1 MRYEVQGDWM
11 AERSRVNTSR
21 TNTSRASS
29 ATGSRSTRNKKTGNR
44 GAASRTARSKS
55 TRNRGVSS
63 RTANSRNSQTRR
75 QADRRKKRRQR
86 ASLNKVKSMKLA
98 VMMLIILLAFT
109 GLGGRLYVL
118 ARDNQ
123 NDYQKKILS
132 QQRYDSKTLPF
143 KRGSILDANGTILAA
158 SEKVYNVILD
168 CKVMLNK
175 KENEEPT
182 LKALSECFELDLSEL
197 RKYVKENPGSQYRV
211 LKKRITYDEMSPF
224 LDRKNEHNKT
234 AKQKGN
240 EKMGIIDGVWF
251 EEEYIRRYPNNSL
264 ACDVIG
270 FTGTDNNGTFGLE
283 EYYNDT
289 LNGTNGR
296 DYGYLNDDVAL
307 ERAIVPAVDGYTLVS
322 TIDAN
327 MQAICEKYI
336 KQFNDE
342 HANEAREGLGAYNIG
357 VIIQNCNNGEIKAM
371 ATYPDFDLNNP
382 KDLSAYYTEEQI
394 KQMDEEAYYKA
405 LNELWRNFCISDTY
419 EPGSTAKS
427 ITLATG
433 LETGRIQG
441 NEYYTCGG
449 ALQVADHNIRCN
461 VRSGH
466 GTLDVSGSL
475 EQSCNVAFMKMGEA
489 IGVKNMI
496 QFEQIFNLGLKTNID
511 LAGETRTDTVVYNE
525 SSMNASELA
534 TSSFGQGYNVTMI
547 QMITAFSSIIN
558 GGYYY
563 EPHVVSKITNAK
575 GDTVKNIEP
584 RVLKQTIS
592 ATTSD
597 QMRQYLHSA
606 VARGTGKS
614 ARPAGYAIGGKTG
627 TAEMVPR
634 DKINYVVSFIGFAP
648 ADDPQIAIYCVIDRP
663 NVAKQA
669 SASYAT
675 GVVKNILTEVLPY
688 LHISKTEEMTIAEQE
703 EVDRMLGN
711 IVQGNT
717 PENEGENGDASSDGA
732 KEGEQEGQGE
742 ADGSTPNEEDKK
754 PSYIV
759 DPETGELV
767 DPDTGEKAQMN
778 DSADVEADSAADSLP
793 VGVSGR
799 ADGVSRDNSTD
810 NTNGPPQQ

>member
-1 MRYEVQGDWM
+1 MC
-11 AERSRVNTSR
+11 
-21 TNTSRASS
+21 
-29 ATGSRSTRNKKTGNR
+29 
-44 GAASRTARSKS
+44 
-55 TRNRGVSS
+55 
-63 RTANSRNSQTRR
+63 
-75 QADRRKKRRQR
+75 
-86 ASLNKVKSMKLA
+86 
-98 VMMLIILLAFT
+98 
-109 GLGGRLYVL
+109 
-118 ARDNQ
+118 
-123 NDYQKKILS
+123 
-132 QQRYDSKTLPF
+132 PF

-168 CKVMLNK
+168 CKVMLDK

-182 LKALSECFELDLSEL
+182 LKALSECFGLDQSEL
-197 RKYVKENPGSQYRV
+197 RKFVKENPGSQYRV

-234 AKQKGN
+234 AGKKGN
-240 EKMGIIDGVWF
+240 EKMGKIDGVWF
-251 EEEYIRRYPNNSL
+251 EEEYIRRYPNNTL

-270 FTGTDNNGTFGLE
+270 FTGTDNNGTYGLE
-283 EYYNDT
+283 EYYNDI

-307 ERAIVPAVDGYTLVS
+307 ERAIVPAVDGYSLVS

-357 VIIQNCNNGEIKAM
+357 VIIQDCNNGEIKSM

-382 KDLSAYYTEEQI
+382 KDLTAYYTAEEI
-394 KQMDEEAYYKA
+394 EQMDEEAYYDA
-405 LNELWRNFCISDTY
+405 LDALWKNFCISDTY
-419 EPGSTAKS
+419 EPGSTAKA

-441 NEYYTCGG
+441 NESYDCGG
-449 ALQVADHNIRCN
+449 MLQVADHKIKCN
-461 VRSGH
+461 VTSGH

-511 LAGETRTDTVVYNE
+511 LAGETRTDAVVYNE
-525 SSMNASELA
+525 STMNASELA
-534 TSSFGQGYNVTMI
+534 TSSFGQGYNLTMI

-563 EPHVVSKITNAK
+563 EPHVVSKITNSN

-592 ATTSD
+592 ATTSE
-597 QMRQYLHSA
+597 QMRQYLHNA
-606 VARGTGKS
+606 VALGTGKS

-634 DKINYVVSFIGFAP
+634 DHTNYVVSFIGFAP
-648 ADDPQIAIYCVIDRP
+648 ADDPQIAIYCVVDRP

-669 SASYAT
+669 HATYAT
-675 GVVKNILTEVLPY
+675 GIVKNILTEVLPY
-688 LHISKTEEMTIAEQE
+688 LHIAKTEEMTIAEQE
-703 EVDRMLGN
+703 EVDKLLGN
-711 IVQGNT
+711 IVQGNSE
-717 PENEGENGDASSDGA
+717 PENENEGGDSEAPGE
-732 KEGEQEGQGE
+732 EGQGE
-742 ADGSTPNEEDKK
+742 ADGDAPEEDKK

-759 DPETGELV
+759 DPDTGELV
-767 DPDTGEKAQMN
+767 DPVTGKKAEM
-778 DSADVEADSAADSLP
+778 DY
-793 VGVSGR
+793 
-799 ADGVSRDNSTD
+799 STD
-810 NTNGPPQQ
+810 GGAVSDADELPDGASGSAEGGGDNNNGPPQQ

>member
-1 MRYEVQGDWM
+1 
-11 AERSRVNTSR
+11 
-21 TNTSRASS
+21 
-29 ATGSRSTRNKKTGNR
+29 
-44 GAASRTARSKS
+44 
-55 TRNRGVSS
+55 
-63 RTANSRNSQTRR
+63 
-75 QADRRKKRRQR
+75 
-86 ASLNKVKSMKLA
+86 MKLA
-98 VMMLIILLAFT
+98 VMMLIILLAFA

-168 CKVMLNK
+168 CKVMLDK

-182 LKALSECFELDLSEL
+182 LKALSECFGLDQSEL
-197 RKYVKENPGSQYRV
+197 RKFVKENPGSQYRV

-234 AKQKGN
+234 AGKKGN
-240 EKMGIIDGVWF
+240 EKMGKIDGVWF
-251 EEEYIRRYPNNSL
+251 EEEYIRRYPNNTL

-270 FTGTDNNGTFGLE
+270 FTGTDNNGTYGLE
-283 EYYNDT
+283 EYYNDI

-307 ERAIVPAVDGYTLVS
+307 ERAIVPAVDGYSLVS

-357 VIIQNCNNGEIKAM
+357 VIIQDCNNGEIKSM

-382 KDLSAYYTEEQI
+382 KDLTAYYTAEEI
-394 KQMDEEAYYKA
+394 EQMDEEAYYDA
-405 LNELWRNFCISDTY
+405 LDALWKNFCISDTY
-419 EPGSTAKS
+419 EPGSTAKA

-441 NEYYTCGG
+441 NETYDCGG
-449 ALQVADHNIRCN
+449 MLQVADHKIKCN
-461 VRSGH
+461 VTSGH

-489 IGVKNMI
+489 IGVKNTI

-511 LAGETRTDTVVYNE
+511 LAGETKTDAVVYKE
-525 SSMNASELA
+525 STMNASELA
-534 TSSFGQGYNVTMI
+534 TSSFGQGYNLTMI

-563 EPHVVSKITNAK
+563 EPHVVSKITNSN

-592 ATTSD
+592 ATTSE
-597 QMRQYLHSA
+597 QMRQYLHNA
-606 VARGTGKS
+606 VALGTGKS

-634 DKINYVVSFIGFAP
+634 DHTNYVVSFIGFAP
-648 ADDPQIAIYCVIDRP
+648 ADDPQIAIYCVVDRP
-663 NVAKQA
+663 NVAEQA
-669 SASYAT
+669 HATYAT
-675 GVVKNILTEVLPY
+675 GIVKNILTEVLPY
-688 LHISKTEEMTIAEQE
+688 LHIAKTEEMTIAEQE
-703 EVDRMLGN
+703 EVDKLLGN
-711 IVQGNT
+711 IVQGNSE
-717 PENEGENGDASSDGA
+717 PENENEGGDSEAPGE
-732 KEGEQEGQGE
+732 EGQGE
-742 ADGSTPNEEDKK
+742 ADGDAPEEDKK

-759 DPETGELV
+759 DPDTGELV
-767 DPDTGEKAQMN
+767 DPVTGKKAEM
-778 DSADVEADSAADSLP
+778 DY
-793 VGVSGR
+793 
-799 ADGVSRDNSTD
+799 STD
-810 NTNGPPQQ
+810 GGAVSDADELPDGASGSAEGGGDNNNGPPQQ

>member
-1 MRYEVQGDWM
+1 
-11 AERSRVNTSR
+11 
-21 TNTSRASS
+21 
-29 ATGSRSTRNKKTGNR
+29 
-44 GAASRTARSKS
+44 
-55 TRNRGVSS
+55 
-63 RTANSRNSQTRR
+63 
-75 QADRRKKRRQR
+75 
-86 ASLNKVKSMKLA
+86 MKLA
-98 VMMLIILLAFT
+98 VMMLIILLAFA

-168 CKVMLNK
+168 CKVMLDK

-182 LKALSECFELDLSEL
+182 LKALSECFGLDQSEL
-197 RKYVKENPGSQYRV
+197 RKFVKENPGSQYRV

-234 AKQKGN
+234 AGKKGN
-240 EKMGIIDGVWF
+240 EKMGKIDGVWF
-251 EEEYIRRYPNNSL
+251 EEEYIRRYPNNTL

-270 FTGTDNNGTFGLE
+270 FTGTDNNGTYGLE
-283 EYYNDT
+283 EYYNDI

-307 ERAIVPAVDGYTLVS
+307 ERAIVPAVDGYSLVS

-357 VIIQNCNNGEIKAM
+357 VIIQDCNNGEIKSM

-382 KDLSAYYTEEQI
+382 KDLTAYYTAEEI
-394 KQMDEEAYYKA
+394 EQMDEEAYYDA
-405 LNELWRNFCISDTY
+405 LDALWKNFCISDTY
-419 EPGSTAKS
+419 EPGSTAKA

-441 NEYYTCGG
+441 NESYDCGG
-449 ALQVADHNIRCN
+449 MLQVADHKIKCN
-461 VRSGH
+461 VTSGH

-475 EQSCNVAFMKMGEA
+475 EQSCNVAFMKMGET

-511 LAGETRTDTVVYNE
+511 LAGETRTDAVVYNE
-525 SSMNASELA
+525 STMNASELA
-534 TSSFGQGYNVTMI
+534 TSSFGQGYNLTMI

-563 EPHVVSKITNAK
+563 EPHVVSKITNSN

-592 ATTSD
+592 ATTSE
-597 QMRQYLHSA
+597 QMRQYLHNA
-606 VARGTGKS
+606 VALGTGKS

-634 DKINYVVSFIGFAP
+634 DHTNYVVSFIGFAP
-648 ADDPQIAIYCVIDRP
+648 ADDPQIAIYCVVDRP
-663 NVAKQA
+663 NVAEQA
-669 SASYAT
+669 HATYAT
-675 GVVKNILTEVLPY
+675 GIVKNILTEVLPY
-688 LHISKTEEMTIAEQE
+688 LHIAKTEEMTIAEQE
-703 EVDRMLGN
+703 EVDKLLGN
-711 IVQGNT
+711 IVQGNSE
-717 PENEGENGDASSDGA
+717 PENENENEGGDSEAPG
-732 KEGEQEGQGE
+732 GEGQGE
-742 ADGSTPNEEDKK
+742 ADGDAPEEDKK

-759 DPETGELV
+759 DPDTGELV
-767 DPDTGEKAQMN
+767 DPVTGKKAEM
-778 DSADVEADSAADSLP
+778 DY
-793 VGVSGR
+793 
-799 ADGVSRDNSTD
+799 STD
-810 NTNGPPQQ
+810 GGAVSDADELPDGASGNVEGGGDNNNEPPQQ

>member
-1 MRYEVQGDWM
+1 M
-11 AERSRVNTSR
+11 AERSRTNISR
-21 TNTSRASS
+21 SNRT
-29 ATGSRSTRNKKTGNR
+29 TGSRTTSNRRKTSNSRTTKGRTAAGSRKSTSRKSSVHRNSNR
-44 GAASRTARSKS
+44 TASRGGGNNRSNK
-55 TRNRGVSS
+55 
-63 RTANSRNSQTRR
+63 

-98 VMMLIILLAFT
+98 VMMLIILLAFA

-182 LKALSECFELDLSEL
+182 LSALSECFGLDQSEL

-224 LDRKNEHNKT
+224 LDRKNEHNKK

-240 EKMGIIDGVWF
+240 EKLGIIDGVWF

-270 FTGTDNNGTFGLE
+270 FTGTDNNGTYGLE
-283 EYYNDT
+283 EYYNDL

-296 DYGYLNDDVAL
+296 DYGYLNDDAAL

-342 HANEAREGLGAYNIG
+342 HVNEEREGLGAYNIG
-357 VIIQNCNNGEIKAM
+357 VIIQDCNNGEIKSM

-382 KDLSAYYTEEQI
+382 KDLSAYYSAEQI
-394 KQMDEEAYYKA
+394 EQMDDEAYYDA
-405 LNELWRNFCISDTY
+405 LNALWKNYCISDTY
-419 EPGSTAKS
+419 EPGSTAKA

-441 NEYYTCGG
+441 NESYECGG
-449 ALQVADHNIRCN
+449 LLHVADHDINCN
-461 VRSGH
+461 VRGGH
-466 GTLDVSGSL
+466 GTLNVSGSL

-489 IGVKNMI
+489 IGVKNTI
-496 QFEQIFNLGLKTNID
+496 QFEQIFNIGLKTNID
-511 LAGETRTDTVVYNE
+511 LAGETKTASLVYNE
-525 SSMNASELA
+525 NTMKAAELA

-563 EPHVVSKITNAK
+563 EPHMVSKIINSN

-592 ATTSD
+592 ATTSE
-597 QMRQYLHSA
+597 QMRQYLHNA
-606 VARGTGKS
+606 VALGTGKS

-627 TAEMVPR
+627 TAERVPR
-634 DKINYVVSFIGFAP
+634 DKTNYVVSFIGFAP

-663 NVAKQA
+663 NVHDQA
-669 SASYAT
+669 HATYAT
-675 GVVKNILTEVLPY
+675 GIVRNILTEVLPY
-688 LHISKTEEMTIAEQE
+688 LHIAKTEEMTIAEQE
-703 EVDRMLGN
+703 EIDNLLGT
-711 IVQGNT
+711 IVQGDAS
-717 PENEGENGDASSDGA
+717 EKEGENGDSTSDDDS
-732 KEGEQEGQGE
+732 KDTKGEDGQEDGDPEDGE
-742 ADGSTPNEEDKK
+742 DSKK

-767 DPDTGEKAQMN
+767 DPVSGAKAEMDYGTDGDN
-778 DSADVEADSAADSLP
+778 DSLP
-793 VGVSGR
+793 DGASGS
-799 ADGVSRDNSTD
+799 AENGDAGNDDGNA
-810 NTNGPPQQ
+810 QQ

>member
-1 MRYEVQGDWM
+1 
-11 AERSRVNTSR
+11 
-21 TNTSRASS
+21 
-29 ATGSRSTRNKKTGNR
+29 
-44 GAASRTARSKS
+44 
-55 TRNRGVSS
+55 
-63 RTANSRNSQTRR
+63 
-75 QADRRKKRRQR
+75 
-86 ASLNKVKSMKLA
+86 MKLA
-98 VMMLIILLAFT
+98 VMMLIILLAFA

-168 CKVMLNK
+168 CKVMLDK

-182 LKALSECFELDLSEL
+182 LKALSECFGLDQSEL
-197 RKYVKENPGSQYRV
+197 RKFVKENPGSQYRV

-234 AKQKGN
+234 AGKKGN
-240 EKMGIIDGVWF
+240 EKMGKIDGVWF
-251 EEEYIRRYPNNSL
+251 EEEYIRRYPNNTL

-270 FTGTDNNGTFGLE
+270 FTGTDNNGTYGLE
-283 EYYNDT
+283 EYYNDI

-307 ERAIVPAVDGYTLVS
+307 ERAIVPAVDGYSLVS

-357 VIIQNCNNGEIKAM
+357 VIIQDCNNGEIKSM

-382 KDLSAYYTEEQI
+382 KDLTAYYTAEEI
-394 KQMDEEAYYKA
+394 EQMDEEAYYDA
-405 LNELWRNFCISDTY
+405 LDALWKNFCISDTY
-419 EPGSTAKS
+419 EPGSTAKA

-441 NEYYTCGG
+441 NESYDCGG
-449 ALQVADHNIRCN
+449 MLQVADHKIKCN
-461 VRSGH
+461 VTSGH

-511 LAGETRTDTVVYNE
+511 LAGETRTDAVVYNE
-525 SSMNASELA
+525 STMNASELA
-534 TSSFGQGYNVTMI
+534 TSSFGQGYNLTMI

-563 EPHVVSKITNAK
+563 EPHVVSKITNSN

-592 ATTSD
+592 ATTSE
-597 QMRQYLHSA
+597 QMRQYLHNA
-606 VARGTGKS
+606 VALGTGKS

-634 DKINYVVSFIGFAP
+634 DHTNYVVSFIGFAP
-648 ADDPQIAIYCVIDRP
+648 ADDPQIAIYCVVDRP
-663 NVAKQA
+663 NVAEQA
-669 SASYAT
+669 HATYAT
-675 GVVKNILTEVLPY
+675 GIVKNILTEVLPY
-688 LHISKTEEMTIAEQE
+688 LHIAKTEEMTIAEQE
-703 EVDRMLGN
+703 EVDKLLGN
-711 IVQGNT
+711 IVQGNSE
-717 PENEGENGDASSDGA
+717 PENENEGGDSEAPGE
-732 KEGEQEGQGE
+732 EGQGE
-742 ADGSTPNEEDKK
+742 ADGDAPEEDKK

-759 DPETGELV
+759 DPDTGELV
-767 DPDTGEKAQMN
+767 DPVTGKKAEM
-778 DSADVEADSAADSLP
+778 DY
-793 VGVSGR
+793 
-799 ADGVSRDNSTD
+799 STD
-810 NTNGPPQQ
+810 GGAVSDADELPDGASGSAEGGGDNNNGPPQQ

>member
-1 MRYEVQGDWM
+1 
-11 AERSRVNTSR
+11 
-21 TNTSRASS
+21 
-29 ATGSRSTRNKKTGNR
+29 
-44 GAASRTARSKS
+44 
-55 TRNRGVSS
+55 
-63 RTANSRNSQTRR
+63 
-75 QADRRKKRRQR
+75 
-86 ASLNKVKSMKLA
+86 MKLA
-98 VMMLIILLAFT
+98 VMMLIILLAFA

-168 CKVMLNK
+168 CKVMLDK

-182 LKALSECFELDLSEL
+182 LKALSECFGLDQSEL
-197 RKYVKENPGSQYRV
+197 RKFVKENPGSQYRV

-234 AKQKGN
+234 AGKKGN
-240 EKMGIIDGVWF
+240 EKMGKIDGVWF
-251 EEEYIRRYPNNSL
+251 EEEYIRRYPNNTL

-270 FTGTDNNGTFGLE
+270 FTGTDNNGTYGLE
-283 EYYNDT
+283 EYYNDI

-307 ERAIVPAVDGYTLVS
+307 ERAIVPAVDGYSLVS

-342 HANEAREGLGAYNIG
+342 HVNEAREGLGAYNIG
-357 VIIQNCNNGEIKAM
+357 VIIQDCNNGEIKSM

-382 KDLSAYYTEEQI
+382 KDLTAYYTAEEI
-394 KQMDEEAYYKA
+394 EQMDEKAYYAA
-405 LNELWRNFCISDTY
+405 LDALWKNFCISDTY
-419 EPGSTAKS
+419 EPGSTAKA

-441 NEYYTCGG
+441 NETYDCGG
-449 ALQVADHNIRCN
+449 MLQVADHKIKCN
-461 VRSGH
+461 VTSGH

-511 LAGETRTDTVVYNE
+511 LAGETRTDAVVYNE
-525 SSMNASELA
+525 STMNASELA
-534 TSSFGQGYNVTMI
+534 TSSFGQGYNLTMI

-563 EPHVVSKITNAK
+563 EPHVVSKITNSN

-592 ATTSD
+592 ATTSE
-597 QMRQYLHSA
+597 QMRQYLHNA
-606 VARGTGKS
+606 VALGTGKS

-634 DKINYVVSFIGFAP
+634 DHTNYVVSFIGFAP
-648 ADDPQIAIYCVIDRP
+648 ADDPQIAIYCVVDRP

-669 SASYAT
+669 HATYAT
-675 GVVKNILTEVLPY
+675 GIVKNILTEVLPY
-688 LHISKTEEMTIAEQE
+688 LHIAKTEEMTIAEQE
-703 EVDRMLGN
+703 EVDKLLGN
-711 IVQGNT
+711 IVQGNSE
-717 PENEGENGDASSDGA
+717 PENENEGGDSEAPGE
-732 KEGEQEGQGE
+732 EGQGE
-742 ADGSTPNEEDKK
+742 ADGDAPEEDKK

-759 DPETGELV
+759 DPDTGELV
-767 DPDTGEKAQMN
+767 DPVTGKKAEM
-778 DSADVEADSAADSLP
+778 DY
-793 VGVSGR
+793 
-799 ADGVSRDNSTD
+799 STD
-810 NTNGPPQQ
+810 GGAVSDADELPDGASGSAEGGGDNNNGPPQQ

>member
-1 MRYEVQGDWM
+1 
-11 AERSRVNTSR
+11 
-21 TNTSRASS
+21 
-29 ATGSRSTRNKKTGNR
+29 
-44 GAASRTARSKS
+44 
-55 TRNRGVSS
+55 
-63 RTANSRNSQTRR
+63 
-75 QADRRKKRRQR
+75 
-86 ASLNKVKSMKLA
+86 
-98 VMMLIILLAFT
+98 MLIILLAFA

-168 CKVMLNK
+168 CKVMLDK

-182 LKALSECFELDLSEL
+182 LKALSECFGLDQSEL
-197 RKYVKENPGSQYRV
+197 RKFVKENPGSQYRV

-234 AKQKGN
+234 AGKKGN
-240 EKMGIIDGVWF
+240 EKMGMIDGVWF
-251 EEEYIRRYPNNSL
+251 EEEYIRRYPNNTL

-270 FTGTDNNGTFGLE
+270 FTGTDNNGTYGLE
-283 EYYNDT
+283 EYYNDI

-307 ERAIVPAVDGYTLVS
+307 ERAIVPAVDGYSLVS

-342 HANEAREGLGAYNIG
+342 HVNEAREGLGAYNIG
-357 VIIQNCNNGEIKAM
+357 VIIQDCNNGEIKSM

-382 KDLSAYYTEEQI
+382 KDLTAYYTAEEI
-394 KQMDEEAYYKA
+394 EQMDEKAYYAA
-405 LNELWRNFCISDTY
+405 LDALWKNFCISDTY
-419 EPGSTAKS
+419 EPGSTAKA

-441 NEYYTCGG
+441 NETYDCGG
-449 ALQVADHNIRCN
+449 MLQVADHKIKCN
-461 VRSGH
+461 VTSGH

-489 IGVKNMI
+489 IGVKNTI

-511 LAGETRTDTVVYNE
+511 LAGETKTDAVVYKE
-525 SSMNASELA
+525 STMNASELA
-534 TSSFGQGYNVTMI
+534 TSSFGQGYNLTMI

-563 EPHVVSKITNAK
+563 EPHVVSKITNSN

-592 ATTSD
+592 ATTSE
-597 QMRQYLHSA
+597 QMRQYLHNA
-606 VARGTGKS
+606 VALGTGKS

-634 DKINYVVSFIGFAP
+634 DHTNYVVSFIGFAP
-648 ADDPQIAIYCVIDRP
+648 ADDPQIAIYCVVDRP
-663 NVAKQA
+663 NVAEQA
-669 SASYAT
+669 HATYAT
-675 GVVKNILTEVLPY
+675 GIVKNILTEVLPY
-688 LHISKTEEMTIAEQE
+688 LHIAKTEEMTIAEQE
-703 EVDRMLGN
+703 EVDKLLGN
-711 IVQGNT
+711 IVQGNSE
-717 PENEGENGDASSDGA
+717 PENENEGGDSEAPGE
-732 KEGEQEGQGE
+732 EGQGE
-742 ADGSTPNEEDKK
+742 ADGDAPEEDKK

-759 DPETGELV
+759 DPDTGELV
-767 DPDTGEKAQMN
+767 DPVTGKKAEM
-778 DSADVEADSAADSLP
+778 DY
-793 VGVSGR
+793 
-799 ADGVSRDNSTD
+799 STD
-810 NTNGPPQQ
+810 GGAVSDADELPDGASGSAEGGGDNNNGPPQQ

>member
-1 MRYEVQGDWM
+1 
-11 AERSRVNTSR
+11 
-21 TNTSRASS
+21 
-29 ATGSRSTRNKKTGNR
+29 
-44 GAASRTARSKS
+44 
-55 TRNRGVSS
+55 
-63 RTANSRNSQTRR
+63 
-75 QADRRKKRRQR
+75 
-86 ASLNKVKSMKLA
+86 MKLA
-98 VMMLIILLAFT
+98 VMMLIILLAFA

-168 CKVMLNK
+168 CKVMLDK

-182 LKALSECFELDLSEL
+182 LKALSECFGLDQSEL
-197 RKYVKENPGSQYRV
+197 RKFVKENPGSQYRV

-234 AKQKGN
+234 AGKKGN
-240 EKMGIIDGVWF
+240 EKMGKIDGVWF
-251 EEEYIRRYPNNSL
+251 EEEYIRRYPNNTL

-270 FTGTDNNGTFGLE
+270 FTGTDNNGTYGLE
-283 EYYNDT
+283 EYYNDI

-307 ERAIVPAVDGYTLVS
+307 ERAIVPAVDGYSLVS

-357 VIIQNCNNGEIKAM
+357 VIIQDCNNGEIKSM

-382 KDLSAYYTEEQI
+382 KDLTAYYTAEEI
-394 KQMDEEAYYKA
+394 EQMDEEAYYDA
-405 LNELWRNFCISDTY
+405 LDALWKNFCISDTY
-419 EPGSTAKS
+419 EPGSTAKA

-441 NEYYTCGG
+441 NESYDCGG
-449 ALQVADHNIRCN
+449 MLQVADHKIKCN
-461 VRSGH
+461 VTSGH

-511 LAGETRTDTVVYNE
+511 LAGETRTDAVVYNE
-525 SSMNASELA
+525 STMNASELA
-534 TSSFGQGYNVTMI
+534 TSSFGQGYNLTMI

-563 EPHVVSKITNAK
+563 EPHVVSKITNSN

-592 ATTSD
+592 ATTSE
-597 QMRQYLHSA
+597 QMRQYLHNA
-606 VARGTGKS
+606 VALGTGKS

-634 DKINYVVSFIGFAP
+634 DHTNYVVSFIGFAP
-648 ADDPQIAIYCVIDRP
+648 ADDPQIAIYCVVDRP

-669 SASYAT
+669 HATYAT
-675 GVVKNILTEVLPY
+675 GIVKNILTEVLPY
-688 LHISKTEEMTIAEQE
+688 LHIAKTEEMTIAEQE
-703 EVDRMLGN
+703 EVDKLLGN
-711 IVQGNT
+711 IVQGNSE
-717 PENEGENGDASSDGA
+717 PENENEGGDSEAPGE
-732 KEGEQEGQGE
+732 EGQGE
-742 ADGSTPNEEDKK
+742 ADGDAPEEDKK

-759 DPETGELV
+759 DPDTGELV
-767 DPDTGEKAQMN
+767 DPVTGKKAEM
-778 DSADVEADSAADSLP
+778 DYSTDGGAVSDADELP
-793 VGVSGR
+793 DGASEIGR
-799 ADGVSRDNSTD
+799 ASCRERVSS
-810 NTNGPPQQ
+810 PV

>member
-1 MRYEVQGDWM
+1 M
-11 AERSRVNTSR
+11 
-21 TNTSRASS
+21 
-29 ATGSRSTRNKKTGNR
+29 
-44 GAASRTARSKS
+44 
-55 TRNRGVSS
+55 
-63 RTANSRNSQTRR
+63 RR

-98 VMMLIILLAFT
+98 VMMLIILLAFA

-168 CKVMLNK
+168 CKVMLDK

-182 LKALSECFELDLSEL
+182 LKALSECFGLDQSEL
-197 RKYVKENPGSQYRV
+197 RKFVKENPGSQYRV

-234 AKQKGN
+234 AGKKGN
-240 EKMGIIDGVWF
+240 EKMGKIDGVWF
-251 EEEYIRRYPNNSL
+251 EEEYIRRYPNNTL

-270 FTGTDNNGTFGLE
+270 FTGTDNNGTYGLE
-283 EYYNDT
+283 EYYNDI

-307 ERAIVPAVDGYTLVS
+307 ERAIVPAVDGYSLVS

-357 VIIQNCNNGEIKAM
+357 VIIQDCNNGEIKSM

-382 KDLSAYYTEEQI
+382 KDLTAYYTAEEI
-394 KQMDEEAYYKA
+394 EQMDEEAYYDA
-405 LNELWRNFCISDTY
+405 LDALWKNFCISDTY
-419 EPGSTAKS
+419 EPGSTAKA

-441 NEYYTCGG
+441 NESYDCGG
-449 ALQVADHNIRCN
+449 MLQVADHKIKCN
-461 VRSGH
+461 VTSGH

-511 LAGETRTDTVVYNE
+511 LAGETRTDAVVYNE
-525 SSMNASELA
+525 STMNASELA
-534 TSSFGQGYNVTMI
+534 TSSFGQGYNLTMI

-563 EPHVVSKITNAK
+563 EPHVVSKITNSN

-592 ATTSD
+592 ATTSE
-597 QMRQYLHSA
+597 QMRQYLHNA
-606 VARGTGKS
+606 VALGTGKS

-634 DKINYVVSFIGFAP
+634 DHTNYVVSFIGFAP
-648 ADDPQIAIYCVIDRP
+648 ADDPQIAIYCVVDRP

-669 SASYAT
+669 HATYAT
-675 GVVKNILTEVLPY
+675 GIVKNILTEVLPY
-688 LHISKTEEMTIAEQE
+688 LHIAKTEEMTIAEQE
-703 EVDRMLGN
+703 EVDKLLGN
-711 IVQGNT
+711 IVQGNSE
-717 PENEGENGDASSDGA
+717 PENENEGGDSEAPGE
-732 KEGEQEGQGE
+732 EGQGE
-742 ADGSTPNEEDKK
+742 ADGDAPEEDKK

-759 DPETGELV
+759 DPDTGELV
-767 DPDTGEKAQMN
+767 DPVTGKKAEM
-778 DSADVEADSAADSLP
+778 DY
-793 VGVSGR
+793 
-799 ADGVSRDNSTD
+799 STD
-810 NTNGPPQQ
+810 GGAVSDADELPDGASGSAEGGGDNNNGPPQQ

>member
-1 MRYEVQGDWM
+1 M
-11 AERSRVNTSR
+11 AERSRTNISR
-21 TNTSRASS
+21 SNRT
-29 ATGSRSTRNKKTGNR
+29 TGSRTTSNRRKTSNSRTTKGRTAAGSRKSTSRKSSVHRNSNR
-44 GAASRTARSKS
+44 TASRGGGNNRSNK
-55 TRNRGVSS
+55 
-63 RTANSRNSQTRR
+63 

-98 VMMLIILLAFT
+98 VMMLIILLAFA

-182 LKALSECFELDLSEL
+182 LSALSECFGLDQSEL

-224 LDRKNEHNKT
+224 LDRKNEHNKK

-240 EKMGIIDGVWF
+240 EKLGIIDGVWF

-270 FTGTDNNGTFGLE
+270 FTGTDNNGTYGLE
-283 EYYNDT
+283 EYYNDL

-296 DYGYLNDDVAL
+296 DYGYLNDDAAL

-342 HANEAREGLGAYNIG
+342 HVNEEREGLGAYNIG
-357 VIIQNCNNGEIKAM
+357 VIIQDCNNGEIKSM

-382 KDLSAYYTEEQI
+382 KDLSAYYSAEQI
-394 KQMDEEAYYKA
+394 EQMDDEAYYDA
-405 LNELWRNFCISDTY
+405 LNALWKNYCISDTY
-419 EPGSTAKS
+419 EPGSTAKA

-441 NEYYTCGG
+441 NESYECGG
-449 ALQVADHNIRCN
+449 LLHVADHDINCN
-461 VRSGH
+461 VRGGH
-466 GTLDVSGSL
+466 GTLNVSGSL

-489 IGVKNMI
+489 IGVKNTI
-496 QFEQIFNLGLKTNID
+496 QFEQIFNIGLKTNID
-511 LAGETRTDTVVYNE
+511 LAGETKTASLVYNE
-525 SSMNASELA
+525 NTMKAAELA

-563 EPHVVSKITNAK
+563 EPHMVSKIINSN

-592 ATTSD
+592 ATTSE
-597 QMRQYLHSA
+597 QMRQYLHNA
-606 VARGTGKS
+606 VALGTGKS

-627 TAEMVPR
+627 TAERVPR
-634 DKINYVVSFIGFAP
+634 DKTNYVVSFIGFAP

-663 NVAKQA
+663 NVHDQA
-669 SASYAT
+669 HATYAT
-675 GVVKNILTEVLPY
+675 GIVRNILTEVLPY
-688 LHISKTEEMTIAEQE
+688 LHIAKTEEMTIAEQE
-703 EVDRMLGN
+703 EIDNLLGT
-711 IVQGNT
+711 IVQGDAS
-717 PENEGENGDASSDGA
+717 EKEGENGDSPSDDDS
-732 KEGEQEGQGE
+732 KDTKGEDGQEDGDPEDGE
-742 ADGSTPNEEDKK
+742 DSKK

-767 DPDTGEKAQMN
+767 DPVSGAKAEMDYGTDGDN
-778 DSADVEADSAADSLP
+778 DSLP
-793 VGVSGR
+793 VSVGAENGD
-799 ADGVSRDNSTD
+799 AGNDNG
-810 NTNGPPQQ
+810 NAQH